1 MRAIGLSLVA
11 TGLLAACAPIAAAPM
26 APAGEAAA
34 AFTNPLLASGPDPW
48 IAQRDGVYYFMATRG
63 DRLTIRKT
71 RDVARLADAPEVTV
85 WTPPTEGP
93 NAKAIWAPELHRI
106 GDKWYIYYSAA
117 ASGSEGDARRG
128 VFVLENAGDDPT
140 TGAWIDRG
148 QLHTQHSGIDGT
160 TFAYR
165 GRRYFVYAP
174 YVGPD
179 SDLAIVR
186 MANPWTLEGP
196 ETLIAR
202 PARAWPPH
210 GKRPRGAKEEAQR
223 GGEK

>member
-1 MRAIGLSLVA
+1 
-11 TGLLAACAPIAAAPM
+11 
-26 APAGEAAA
+26 
-34 AFTNPLLASGPDPW
+34 
-48 IAQRDGVYYFMATRG
+48 MATRG

-128 VFVLENAGDDPT
+128 VFVLEHAGDDPT

-148 QLHTQHSGIDGT
+148 QLHTQHSGIDGDRQST
-160 TFAYR
+160 R
-165 GRRYFVYAP
+165 LQ
-174 YVGPD
+174 
-179 SDLAIVR
+179 SS
-186 MANPWTLEGP
+186 
-196 ETLIAR
+196 
-202 PARAWPPH
+202 H
-210 GKRPRGAKEEAQR
+210 
-223 GGEK
+223 